1 LVASKFTTSFSLI
14 NMPAITQTIS
24 LNLKPLSDNDLLN
37 YAHTL
42 VSGLPTVGAYSTV
55 QPTVAEG
62 SDTIRAYATA
72 TANAAKGGELARMLR
87 DDLRGQVEEIIR
99 DWSDFALTTTPD
111 DPLQWVAA
119 HFRLTKGERTPRL
132 PLTTPTKFV
141 AADGPIKGS
150 IELRQ
155 NAQAGA
161 KAYVY
166 EYAAVPAEASTP
178 AWQYCLGTT
187 ATCVV
192 SGLVSGQQYLFRAAA
207 WNGLG
212 EMPYSVTEARYVQ

>member
-1 LVASKFTTSFSLI
+1 
-14 NMPAITQTIS
+14 MPAIPQTIS
-24 LNLKPLSDNDLLN
+24 YSLKPLPDNELLN

-42 VSGLPTVGAYSTV
+42 VSGLPTVAAYAAV
-55 QPTVAEG
+55 QPPVADG
-62 SDTIRAYATA
+62 SLTIGAYATA
-72 TANAAKGGELARMLR
+72 IANAAKGGELARMQR
-87 DDLRGQVEEIIR
+87 DDLRTQVESLLR
-99 DWSDFALTTTPD
+99 DWSDYALATTPD
-111 DPLQWVAA
+111 EPLQWVAA

-132 PLTTPTKFV
+132 PMGAPLKFV
-141 AADGPIKGS
+141 AADGPTRGS

-155 NAQAGA
+155 TAQAGA

-166 EYAAVPAEASTP
+166 EYAPVPPDASAP

-192 SGLVSGQQYLFRAAA
+192 NGLVSGQQYLFRAAA

-212 EMPYSVTEARYVQ
+212 EMPYSTTETRYVQ

>member
-1 LVASKFTTSFSLI
+1 
-14 NMPAITQTIS
+14 MPAITQTIS
-24 LNLKPLSDNDLLN
+24 YNLTQLTDNELLN

-42 VSGLPTVGAYSTV
+42 VSGLPTVGAYSAV
-55 QPTVAEG
+55 QPTVAAG
-62 SDTIRAYATA
+62 SATTSAFATA
-72 TANAAKGGELARMLR
+72 VANATKGGELARMLR
-87 DDLRGQVEEIIR
+87 DNLRGQVEEIIR
-99 DWSDFALTTTPD
+99 AWSDFALATTPD

-119 HFRLTKGERTPRL
+119 HFRLTKGDRTPRPAL
-132 PLTTPTKFV
+132 GPPRKFV
-141 AADGPIKGS
+141 VADGPTKGS

-155 NAQAGA
+155 NPQAGA

-166 EYAAVPAEASTP
+166 EYAPVPTDATDP

-192 SGLVSGQQYLFRAAA
+192 NGLTSGQQYLFRAAA

-212 EMPYSVTEARYVQ
+212 EIPYSVLETRYVQ